1 MIPTRKTGKSGI
13 MTTTPAASTAMTKIE
28 SKSIFFTSREELRRC
43 LILMMVSS
51 IVISS
56 SKKISLGVSSTILSL
71 FSRIEI
77 FWILQKRILFLIIFS
92 ICKLKKLCISLNFLY
107 ELIKRNI
114 KLFNLVYIKS

>member
-1 MIPTRKTGKSGI
+1 
-13 MTTTPAASTAMTKIE
+13 
-28 SKSIFFTSREELRRC
+28 
-43 LILMMVSS
+43 LMMVSS